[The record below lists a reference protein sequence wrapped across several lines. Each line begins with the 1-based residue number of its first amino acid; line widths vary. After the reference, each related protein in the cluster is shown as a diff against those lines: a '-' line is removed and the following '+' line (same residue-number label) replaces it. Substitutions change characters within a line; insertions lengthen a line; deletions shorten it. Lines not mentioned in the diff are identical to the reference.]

1 MSEHFVVRIYES
13 ELAVITDETLDHHEL
28 ETGGS
33 LFGLFGHGGGPTVFL
48 ATRPAG
54 EVQKRQTSLEL
65 DPQVTRALE
74 QVAWDGFGVQ
84 CIGMWHSHHWI
95 GLMEPSSGDRERT
108 RRYAQKYH
116 RPQYTEILANF
127 VSRETSHSRRGR
139 GRPGSDYRVQ
149 LTPFFY
155 LDARNLTRAETFFH
169 VLPGESPLRG
179 TLAKLVG
186 GLVERPSLS
195 TAMRPASR
203 LPEDSYR
210 LAGSAA
216 SAVSGWRRFVSGVR
230 SDSGDVDDHRADESP
245 EASDAKPAAEELAG
259 SSAVFEKRPDDPERP
274 RAERPR
280 EAADLPEAPAKPS
293 QPSHSS
299 QSSGGR
305 IPLLPIPD
313 LPDFVT
319 QYIEPAVQ
327 PLAGRYDVEV
337 KVIHA
342 DRIAVIVRI
351 PGRAT
356 RLLLFAAWDGERAVT
371 ADCRVAVVRGNS
383 HEVVEWRTR
392 QRAEMYD
399 LRAPLK
405 WGVLLLEKLP

>member
-13 ELAVITDETLDHHEL
+13 ELAVITDETVDHHEL

-54 EVQKRQTSLEL
+54 EVLKRQASLEL

-127 VSRETSHSRRGR
+127 VSQEPPNSRRGL
-139 GRPGSDYRVQ
+139 GRPGTDYRVQ

-179 TLAKLVG
+179 TLARLVG
-186 GLVERPSLS
+186 GLVDRPGLS
-195 TAMRPASR
+195 TAMRPAPR
-203 LPEDSYR
+203 LPQDSYR

-230 SDSGDVDDHRADESP
+230 PDSGDVGEVADDHRADDSLETSHV
-245 EASDAKPAAEELAG
+245 KPATEEPAG
-259 SSAVFEKRPDDPERP
+259 SSAVSEKRPDDPERP
-274 RAERPR
+274 RDAT
-280 EAADLPEAPAKPS
+280 DLSAAPAKPP
-293 QPSHSS
+293 QPSL
-299 QSSGGR
+299 SSGGR
-305 IPLLPIPD
+305 STFLPIPD

-327 PLAGRYDVEV
+327 PLAGHYDVEV

-371 ADCRVAVVRGNS
+371 ADCRVAVVRGKS
-383 HEVVEWRTR
+383 QEVVEWRAR
-392 QRAEMYD
+392 QWADLYD
-399 LRAPLK
+399 LRVPLK
-405 WGVLLLEKLP
+405 WGVLLLEKLR

>member
-13 ELAVITDETLDHHEL
+13 ELAVIIDETLDHHEL

-54 EVQKRQTSLEL
+54 EVMKRQTSLEL

-127 VSRETSHSRRGR
+127 VSRDMPNPRRGR

-169 VLPGESPLRG
+169 VLPGQSPLRG
-179 TLAKLVG
+179 ALAELVSELG
-186 GLVERPSLS
+186 DRPSLS
-195 TAMRPASR
+195 TAMRPAPR
-203 LPEDSYR
+203 LPQESYR

-230 SDSGDVDDHRADESP
+230 SDPGDVDEVADDHRADESP
-245 EASDAKPAAEELAG
+245 EASSDVKPATEELAG
-259 SSAVFEKRPDDPERP
+259 SSTVSGKRPND
-274 RAERPR
+274 AERPR
-280 EAADLPEAPAKPS
+280 DAVETPAAPAKPS
-293 QPSHSS
+293 QPSES
-299 QSSGGR
+299 R
-305 IPLLPIPD
+305 ITLLPIPD

-383 HEVVEWRTR
+383 SEVVEWRTR

-399 LRAPLK
+399 LRVPLK

>member
-54 EVQKRQTSLEL
+54 EVLKRQTSLEL

-127 VSRETSHSRRGR
+127 VSKDPANSRRGR

-179 TLAKLVG
+179 TLARLVG
-186 GLVERPSLS
+186 GLVDRPGLS

-203 LPEDSYR
+203 LPQESYR

-230 SDSGDVDDHRADESP
+230 SDSGDVDEVADDHRADDSL
-245 EASDAKPAAEELAG
+245 EASDAKPVAEELAG
-259 SSAVFEKRPDDPERP
+259 SSAVSEKRPDDPE
-274 RAERPR
+274 ERPR
-280 EAADLPEAPAKPS
+280 EAAAPTKPS
-293 QPSHSS
+293 PPSE
-299 QSSGGR
+299 GR
-305 IPLLPIPD
+305 IALLPIPD

-319 QYIEPAVQ
+319 QYIEPAVR

-356 RLLLFAAWDGERAVT
+356 RLLLFAAWDGERAVI
-371 ADCRVAVVRGNS
+371 ADCRVAVARGKS
-383 HEVVEWRTR
+383 HEVVEWRAR
-392 QRAEMYD
+392 QRADLYD
-399 LRAPLK
+399 LRVPLN
-405 WGVLLLEKLP
+405 WGVLLLEKLR